1 MKYEFFITCT
11 LNPDKA
17 LLHILNAMYQ
27 QDKHF
32 KITFLDIQN
41 TTITHQNFIYND
53 ESFLVFNGV
62 DIINNFKEVYP
73 SIHINPKDN
82 SIGFALFDDFDS
94 YVNAFDKDFVYRKG
108 HYFYLIH
115 FYFHH
120 KKPIFEQT
128 YNDFPL
134 DNFVWLDNHFQIDVC
149 TIIQDYNEI
158 EVKKAVRIFKD

>member
-11 LNPDKA
+11 LSPDKA

-32 KITFLDIQN
+32 KITFLNMQN
-41 TTITHQNFIYND
+41 TTIAHQNFVYND

-62 DIINNFKEVYP
+62 DIINNFTQVYP
-73 SIHINPKDN
+73 SINRDQKDN
-82 SIGFALFDDFDS
+82 SISFAIVDEFDI
-94 YVNAFDKDFVYRKG
+94 YIKAFDKDFIYRKG

-120 KKPIFEQT
+120 QPIFEQT

-134 DNFVWLDNHFQIDVC
+134 DNFIWLDNHFQIDVC
-149 TIIQDYNEI
+149 TIIQDNSGN
-158 EVKKAVRIFKD
+158 